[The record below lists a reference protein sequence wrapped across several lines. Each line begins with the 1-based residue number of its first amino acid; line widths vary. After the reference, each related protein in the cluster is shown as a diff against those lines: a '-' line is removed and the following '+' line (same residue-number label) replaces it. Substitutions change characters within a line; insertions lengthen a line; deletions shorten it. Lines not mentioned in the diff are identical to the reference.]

1 MKVLDL
7 QCGLG
12 HSFEGWFGS
21 EDDFVAQS
29 QKSMV
34 LCPLCGDANIL
45 KKLSAPR
52 LNLMT
57 CRDSARDQQS
67 AARSVEN
74 AVPQAAPLAF
84 PGPEITEAWLQ
95 MARSIV
101 ANTDDVGSE
110 FAEVA
115 RKMHYG
121 ESKGRAIRGM
131 TTVDEARSLLEEGIE
146 IMPFALPDALK
157 KPLQ

>member
-7 QCGLG
+7 QCGVG

-21 EDDFVAQS
+21 EEDFVTQS
-29 QKSMV
+29 RKSMV
-34 LCPLCGDANIL
+34 QCPMCGNAHIT

-52 LNLMT
+52 LNLLKG
-57 CRDSARDQQS
+57 RDASLHQDISDPRVGNAS
-67 AARSVEN
+67 PAGTGAAFSG
-74 AVPQAAPLAF
+74 PDLTAAWMQIA
-84 PGPEITEAWLQ
+84 Q
-95 MARSIV
+95 RIV
-101 ANTDDVGSE
+101 SNTIDVGTE

-121 ESKGRAIRGM
+121 ETEGRAIRGQ
-131 TTVDEARSLLEEGIE
+131 TTRDEARSLMEEGIE
-146 IMPFALPDALK
+146 IIPFALPDALK

>member
-34 LCPLCGDANIL
+34 QCPLCSDAHIL

-52 LNLMT
+52 LNLLT
-57 CRDSARDQQS
+57 SRASLRHQES
-67 AARSVEN
+67 AAQIVEN
-74 AVPQAAPLAF
+74 TQQQPSNPAF
-84 PGPEITEAWLQ
+84 PNPELTAAWMQ
-95 MARSIV
+95 MARRIV
-101 ANTDDVGSE
+101 ANTDDVGTE

-121 ESKGRAIRGM
+121 ESEGRAIRGQ
-131 TTVDEARSLLEEGIE
+131 TTADEARSLLEEGIE
-146 IMPFALPDALK
+146 IMPFVLPDALK

>member
-34 LCPLCGDANIL
+34 QCPLCGDAHIL

-52 LNLMT
+52 LNLLT
-57 CRDSARDQQS
+57 SRDSPRDQES
-67 AARSVEN
+67 AAQSVEN
-74 AVPQAAPLAF
+74 TLAQ
-84 PGPEITEAWLQ
+84 PATPALSAPEITAAWMQ

-121 ESKGRAIRGM
+121 ESEGRAIRGQ
-131 TTVDEARSLLEEGIE
+131 TTADEARSLLEEGIE